1 MKAQIEKYFD
11 SFVTKIYSWNNIG
24 TRTYN
29 LSLTLTR
36 TTTFVPNLIKEIPT
50 ADEMK
55 NSFIKILPNISSNL
69 SKTLPELNKKD
80 IYSSITIVYDE
91 KIISYTSIFRYYN

>member
-11 SFVTKIYSWNNIG
+11 SFVTKVYSWSNIG

-36 TTTFVPNLIKEIPT
+36 TTTIVPNLIKQIPT

-69 SKTLPELNKKD
+69 SKTLPEINKKD
-80 IYSSITIVYDE
+80 IYSSISIVYDE
-91 KIISYTSIFRYYN
+91 KIITYTSIFRYAN

>member
-1 MKAQIEKYFD
+1 VKAQIEKYFD

>member
-11 SFVTKIYSWNNIG
+11 SFVTKVYSWNNIG